1 MNFDKILAMI
11 PGSFPFSSSPPS
23 SPVSSE
29 TTTTSKATD
38 EQLLIDEYLGNENK
52 VGVSTSLVEKLKTVM
67 DQGKELL
74 AEQTD
79 SMTIPAKAIPMLTY
93 PLHAD
98 QITLSAEQ
106 VATIFEDALSV
117 IHAFMENLAAK
128 KEASQEALDQYEESD
143 DDLQQGVL
151 IKVADSPP
159 THDEA
164 TDLDMENA
172 IKEAM
177 GELDLDL

>member
-11 PGSFPFSSSPPS
+11 PGSFPFASSPPS

-29 TTTTSKATD
+29 TTHTSKTTD
-38 EQLLIDEYLGNENK
+38 EQLMIDEYLGNKNK
-52 VGVSTSLVEKLKTVM
+52 VCVSTSLVEKLKTVM
-67 DQGKELL
+67 NQGKELL
-74 AEQTD
+74 ADQTD
-79 SMTIPAKAIPMLTY
+79 SMTIPAKAISVFTY

-98 QITLSAEQ
+98 KVTLSAEQ

-128 KEASQEALDQYEESD
+128 KEASQDALEQYEESD

-151 IKVADSPP
+151 IKVEDSP
-159 THDEA
+159 TTNDEA

-177 GELDLDL
+177 GELNLDL